1 MVGCLNIPAGGSTKM
16 PTMLRPHPKMAELS
30 TDDMSVFG
38 YYEVE
43 VWEIDEDEKPT
54 NLVARKLTFEPNVTL
69 SEDDG
74 LVVGRN
80 YALFVRFIG
89 SSDTGPK
96 ISDRIAIPDFL
107 AAT

>member
-1 MVGCLNIPAGGSTKM
+1 M
-16 PTMLRPHPKMAELS
+16 PTMLRPHPKMAELN
-30 TDDMSVFG
+30 TADMSVFG

-43 VWEIDEDEKPT
+43 VWEIDDDEEPT
-54 NLVARKLTFEPNVTL
+54 NLVARKLTFEPEVTL

-74 LVVGRN
+74 LVVGRK

-96 ISDRIAIPDFL
+96 ISDRIAVPDFIS
-107 AAT
+107 AT